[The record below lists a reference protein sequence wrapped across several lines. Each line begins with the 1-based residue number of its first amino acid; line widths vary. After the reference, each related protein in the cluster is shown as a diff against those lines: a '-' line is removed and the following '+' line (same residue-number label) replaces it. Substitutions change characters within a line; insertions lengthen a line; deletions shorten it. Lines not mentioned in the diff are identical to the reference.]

1 MAKPHTCRL
10 VPKAV
15 AKTCC
20 LGVRFGWEK
29 KIPTPGE
36 GQKAVFFFVP
46 FFCLSKFYF
55 GWGTRSSTF
64 FPGKRCPFFFS
75 FFSRYLQ
82 SSEFCWKVLRG
93 IHQAKSSKTN
103 KTRNALSRT
112 PSPVGAIARNE
123 GSSTHRNSIT
133 LTNERRESLKAL
145 VLASIQQHRHITQRR
160 RRAVPSTRGLFDT
173 PNTTIMRETINL
185 IPRGAQ
191 FRRGEIKPTR
201 ILHLQYSPS
210 QGATRAGGVAPPSQ
224 RLYWCPLAQPTHVL
238 RDLVG
243 SYTIEIMP
251 SFNCKCSQV
260 CLLTHLFLL

>member
-36 GQKAVFFFVP
+36 GAEKAVFF
-46 FFCLSKFYF
+46 LSIFLI
-55 GWGTRSSTF
+55 
-64 FPGKRCPFFFS
+64 FPNFIWVGILIKRCPFFS
-75 FFSRYLQ
+75 FFWKRYLQ
-82 SSEFCWKVLRG
+82 SSGVCWKVLRG

-145 VLASIQQHRHITQRR
+145 VLASIQQHRHIMQRR
-160 RRAVPSTRGLFDT
+160 RRAVPSPRGLFDT

-185 IPRGAQ
+185 IPRCAQ

-201 ILHLQYSPS
+201 ILQLQYSPS

-224 RLYWCPLAQPTHVL
+224 RLYWCPLAQPHTSCVTL
-238 RDLVG
+238 WG
-243 SYTIEIMP
+243 
-251 SFNCKCSQV
+251 
-260 CLLTHLFLL
+260 LTL